1 MSFFGGKTGQ
11 CQNWIFN
18 KKDAVVSIW
27 KKPSYFFTEKTGFRG
42 VPPYELFS
50 RTLL

>member
-18 KKDAVVSIW
+18 KKDAVVIIW
-27 KKPSYFFTEKTGFRG
+27 KKPSYFLTEKMDFRVG
-42 VPPYELFS
+42 PPYVLFS
-50 RTLL
+50 